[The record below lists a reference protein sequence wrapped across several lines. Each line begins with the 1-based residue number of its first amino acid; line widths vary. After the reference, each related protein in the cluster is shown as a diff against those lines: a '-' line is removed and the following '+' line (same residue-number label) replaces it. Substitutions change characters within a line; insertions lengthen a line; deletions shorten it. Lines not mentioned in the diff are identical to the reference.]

1 MGGKTATTVSPGQPR
16 QAGRQN
22 HAAENAGRAQS
33 LHAAREPS
41 VTQPP
46 RLGFQNAIGN
56 QAFSALLQSGR
67 IWPKLAVG
75 PQNDPLEK
83 EADHTADALEQGA
96 PPVPLTRNRAG
107 TVRRTAE
114 SSGNAGSSGSSLAP
128 SAAGIEHTL
137 HSASQGGQ
145 PLAPQVRA
153 YMESRMG
160 ADFSGVRIHT
170 GSLSSQLNRELN
182 STAFTHDNHI
192 HFADGR
198 YDPLSASG
206 RRLLAH
212 ELSHVVQQASS
223 ANGGLIQR
231 NRVDDQLVYDFQ
243 VPEDV
248 KTSEELNRLLNSY
261 VYGKPEGLS
270 WIDLSTGHAVD
281 LAEVRGKKV
290 RLHVARSTVESATDP
305 SVKKA
310 REESKKTLQGLK
322 GAQQSEIVT
331 EANRRYSQRS
341 GDKPG
346 TQIKKGEEGKSQMWD
361 QALAD
366 VFKDKEKLAQL
377 PPQIKELMGPEA
389 SYKPVNY
396 EQLARIADKLK
407 QFTPEDLA
415 AYKLLTIR
423 ATDNLDLF
431 EKSVDLFLAR
441 REELKKALD
450 QQKPQPTEKEDT
462 LQEKFQEKWKGLD
475 ESAIGTMSESDRY
488 DLARQK
494 TEELTE
500 AQLQYMKDHPGQ
512 TAKDFAKSALL
523 LNTGETFSGIGK
535 DLKEAASGD
544 ANSWARWAAG
554 TGAGAKLSGWL
565 LALAGVIYVASW
577 FTGIGELA
585 TIAAAAGV
593 LLGATLTLSL
603 AESELRIKAASQ
615 AKTPEEFKRNVELAA
630 AARANVVVGVA
641 LIVIAVVARALAKAA
656 FPETMR
662 KISTSIKNF
671 REKIRLK
678 GSINEIKPQ
687 IRTEMGGLKGELAK
701 TMEAAKTQAATQA
714 AELEKMSTEQFA
726 EKADKGEPGTM
737 FDQSRVPADQKL
749 NYGELLKTPEGR
761 RAVEGYRT
769 RLINALKTDV
779 PAEIDRVGQEYNTKI
794 DDFLNDVEAAKNH
807 DELKAAADKI
817 EGTLTE
823 EHAKQFLQAEQ
834 DKIVKQKLEEATTQA
849 HQDAVKLIRDGL
861 KQRVSKGIGGRPVP
875 FTDVEIDAI
884 VKQGKD
890 LGLSDSAVEDSLV
903 KASQRGQKLAEVLEA
918 LKKRAEG
925 EKKAAEARAAA
936 EEKRAAQQLKDDWD
950 RFDATHDQEFKTKL
964 REFRGNDDLTMNRK
978 LAGGEGQLFLSDK
991 FPGKALKR
999 WFKNSPFTF
1008 KDALKRLAQA
1018 QAVVD
1023 SVAKLKQLM
1032 SVVQVDEKGS
1042 DWMVREF
1049 DTSSIPI
1056 GEAVKDPQ
1064 VAAIRQQAIDAL
1076 RGSSDPMAQELLKKL
1091 ENNSANIHWSPAKGK
1106 LLVIDTQ

>member
-1 MGGKTATTVSPGQPR
+1 MGGKTATTATASQPR
-16 QAGRQN
+16 QPGTQN
-22 HAAENAGRAQS
+22 RAAESAARAQS
-33 LHAAREPS
+33 FHAAREPS
-41 VTQPP
+41 ATPL
-46 RLGFQNAIGN
+46 LGFQNAIGN

-67 IWPKLAVG
+67 LQAKLAVG
-75 PQNDPLEK
+75 PQNDLLEK
-83 EADHTADALEQGA
+83 EADRAADALEQGA
-96 PPVPLTRNRAG
+96 PPVPLTRNHAG
-107 TVRRTAE
+107 TVQRT
-114 SSGNAGSSGSSLAP
+114 AGSSGNTGSSGASLAP
-128 SAAGIEHTL
+128 SVTGLEHTL

-145 PLAPQVRA
+145 PLTPQTRA

-170 GSLSSQLNRELN
+170 GPLSSQLNRELN

-192 HFADGR
+192 HFANGR
-198 YDPLSASG
+198 YDPLSAPG

-223 ANGGLIQR
+223 AYGLIQR
-231 NRVDDQLVYDFQ
+231 NGGDELVYDFK

-248 KTSEELNRLLNSY
+248 KSSEELTRLLNNY
-261 VYGKPEGLS
+261 VYGKPEGAS
-270 WIDLSTGHAVD
+270 WIDLSTGHTVD
-281 LAEVRGKKV
+281 LASVRGKQV
-290 RLHVARSTVESATDP
+290 RLHIARSAVESATDP

-322 GAQQSEIVT
+322 GAQQSEITT

-346 TQIKKGEEGKSQMWD
+346 TQIKKGEEGKAQMWD

-377 PPQIKELMGPEA
+377 PPQMKELMGPEA

-431 EKSVDLFLAR
+431 EQSVDLFLAR

-462 LQEKFQEKWKGLD
+462 LEDKFQEKWKGLD

-630 AARANVVVGVA
+630 AARANVIVGVA
-641 LIVIAVVARALAKAA
+641 LIVIAVVAHALAKAA
-656 FPETMR
+656 FPETMK

-687 IRTEMGGLKGELAK
+687 IRAEMGGLKGELAK
-701 TMEAAKTQAATQA
+701 TMEAAKTQAAAQA

-737 FDQSRVPADQKL
+737 FDQSKVPADQKL

-779 PAEIDRVGQEYNTKI
+779 PAEIDRVGQEYSTKI

-823 EHAKQFLQAEQ
+823 EHAKQFLQSEQ
-834 DKIVKQKLEEATTQA
+834 DKIVKQKLDEATTQA
-849 HQDAVKLIRDGL
+849 HQDAAKLIRDGL

-890 LGLSDSAVEDSLV
+890 LGLSDSSVEDTLV
-903 KASQRGQKLAEVLEA
+903 KASQRGQKAAEVLEA

-925 EKKAAEARAAA
+925 ERKAAEARAAA

-950 RFDATHDQEFKTKL
+950 RFDSSHDQEFKNKL
-964 REFRGNDDLTMNRK
+964 RDFRGNDDLTMNRK

-1008 KDALKRLAQA
+1008 QDALKRLAQA